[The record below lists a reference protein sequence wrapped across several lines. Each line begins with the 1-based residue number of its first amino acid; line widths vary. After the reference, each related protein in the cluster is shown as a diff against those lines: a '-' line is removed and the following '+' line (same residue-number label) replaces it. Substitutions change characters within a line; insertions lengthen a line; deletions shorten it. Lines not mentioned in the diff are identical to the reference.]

1 MNNQKKAKIH
11 SLTWLKR
18 QKVEALVKLV
28 RQCLREDQV
37 QAQARNHQKDSVL
50 PFEGL
55 RVGAGKKYY

>member
-1 MNNQKKAKIH
+1 MNNPKKVKIH

-28 RQCLREDQV
+28 QQCLREDQL
-37 QAQARNHQKDSVL
+37 QAQARNQQKDSVR

-55 RVGAGKKYY
+55 RVGAGKKYF

>member
-37 QAQARNHQKDSVL
+37 QAQARSQQKDLVR

-55 RVGAGKKYY
+55 RVGADKKYY